1 MTHKIK
7 VQMFGNFRMDYNGAP
22 FVAEKMHKE
31 SQFNRMM
38 QALIHYSDCGIAKDK
53 LEEIVI
59 GERDIDA
66 PHTALRVIVYKTKQ
80 KLAQLG
86 LPGKNLIYL
95 EGGIYYWTPD
105 IEIEEDA
112 AEFEKLY
119 NEACALEKQMPQEPE
134 SAETVCDERIK
145 EIEDNMLE
153 LYVKALYLYKGEF
166 LAAYTGETWIAQ
178 EARRYH
184 TMFEKI
190 INEAAYILRKR
201 KQFKGLEKIGVYA
214 AKVDPFNEWE
224 ELIMEAMVETR
235 RYDEA
240 EELYT
245 DVVDYYLRECG
256 IYPSS
261 RLLEIL
267 EKSDICFVDHA
278 VTRCFHFAGNY
289 NRFPFLAE
297 YHGKTPIYQ
306 YDANKPDREN
316 DDSFCW
322 RGYFEQEKLMH
333 ELSKGGFG
341 LVWSDDEYFD
351 RYYSMNQPYKLG
363 TNLAAGIIKHR
374 TLGYRPEMVAMIIAL
389 VLVLIEA
396 ASVYFV
402 VTMSGFFIGT
412 GLIVILFVN
421 IIVTIKR
428 ISEIEYKRQKEE
440 SDRLRN
446 QTERVSL
453 QMMKT
458 LAATIEA
465 KDDYMR
471 GHSYRVAEYSAL
483 IAKQLGWS
491 EHEVENLRNAAYLH
505 DIGKIGVPDT
515 ILNKPTRLTDE
526 EFAAIK
532 SHTVMGADILK
543 DITLLDHLVDIA
555 RNHHERYDG
564 KGYPDGLVGEEI
576 PLSAR
581 IVCVADS
588 YDAMKSRRIYRNALP
603 DEEIRRE
610 LLDNCGTQF
619 DPQISRMF
627 VDMLDNGMVVIDED
641 NPAAQGYRDN
651 AAIESVADKFISE
664 VMKTMSSQEKADS
677 VDYLTGLYMRSRG
690 QQVIAALMQDNDG
703 CLAFIDMDNLKKVN
717 DVHGHKAGDRALKLI
732 GNLLAKE
739 TENETFAACRLGGD
753 EFLIFMPYSDRA
765 SVESV
770 IKRIF
775 EGFESAREADCEI
788 KEAALSAGLCMTTKG
803 AMFESDYTKADK
815 ALYYVKQN
823 CKGSYFFYE
832 QLLADNKEN
841 TNLSADLRNVA
852 KLLKESGSYTGAL
865 DLNYREFAR
874 IYEFV
879 NNVGDRHNHNCYL
892 VMVTMNTLP
901 EQLADIEEIE
911 KALDCMEQSIRSKIR
926 KVDVCTRYSSMQYL
940 IILFEPQENQ
950 IPNVMERIFMH
961 YYELCDRENFKPQYE
976 YIKMTEVK

>member
-1 MTHKIK
+1 MIFITDELGKFEKNIIELAENVGFK
-7 VQMFGNFRMDYNGAP
+7 ECKTIEAIDLFCGISEKNDVLKEKDRYYAFIDIPQYWSVRADGLNGAIYDNKTKKANIYFKNP
-22 FVAEKMHKE
+22 IEK
-31 SQFNRMM
+31 RMV
-38 QALIHYSDCGIAKDK
+38 SRV
-53 LEEIVI
+53 EW
-59 GERDIDA
+59 IDRNN
-66 PHTALRVIVYKTKQ
+66 TVYK
-80 KLAQLG
+80 
-86 LPGKNLIYL
+86 
-95 EGGIYYWTPD
+95 
-105 IEIEEDA
+105 
-112 AEFEKLY
+112 
-119 NEACALEKQMPQEPE
+119 
-134 SAETVCDERIK
+134 
-145 EIEDNMLE
+145 
-153 LYVKALYLYKGEF
+153 
-166 LAAYTGETWIAQ
+166 
-178 EARRYH
+178 
-184 TMFEKI
+184 
-190 INEAAYILRKR
+190 
-201 KQFKGLEKIGVYA
+201 
-214 AKVDPFNEWE
+214 
-224 ELIMEAMVETR
+224 
-235 RYDEA
+235 
-240 EELYT
+240 
-245 DVVDYYLRECG
+245 VDYYNKYGYMYCSENVSGGNVTVREFYDRNG
-256 IYPSS
+256 DIKV
-261 RLLEIL
+261 LEQTGP
-267 EKSDICFVDHA
+267 KA
-278 VTRCFHFAGNY
+278 YT
-289 NRFPFLAE
+289 
-297 YHGKTPIYQ
+297 T
-306 YDANKPDREN
+306 
-316 DDSFCW
+316 
-322 RGYFEQEKLMH
+322 
-333 ELSKGGFG
+333 FG
-341 LVWSDDEYFD
+341 
-351 RYYSMNQPYKLG
+351 
-363 TNLAAGIIKHR
+363 T
-374 TLGYRPEMVAMIIAL
+374 
-389 VLVLIEA
+389 
-396 ASVYFV
+396 
-402 VTMSGFFIGT
+402 
-412 GLIVILFVN
+412 
-421 IIVTIKR
+421 R
-428 ISEIEYKRQKEE
+428 ISPK
-440 SDRLRN
+440 
-446 QTERVSL
+446 
-453 QMMKT
+453 
-458 LAATIEA
+458 
-465 KDDYMR
+465 
-471 GHSYRVAEYSAL
+471 SYRGFADYLE
-483 IAKQLGWS
+483 
-491 EHEVENLRNAAYLH
+491 AYLKYN
-505 DIGKIGVPDT
+505 KIYDENIWLT
-515 ILNKPTRLTDE
+515 SDEILNKFAGDYGNFKISYLPQNRLNSDLAEATQT
-526 EFAAIK
+526 
-532 SHTVMGADILK
+532 TVMGADILK

-610 LLDNCGTQF
+610 LLDNCSTQF
-619 DPQISRMF
+619 DPQISCMF

-739 TENETFAACRLGGD
+739 TENETFAACRIGGD

-874 IYEFV
+874 IYEFM
-879 NNVGDRHNHNCYL
+879 NNIGDRHKHNCYL

-961 YYELCDRENFKPQYE
+961 YYELCDREDFKPQYE
-976 YIKMTEVK
+976 YIKMTEAK

>member
-1 MTHKIK
+1 MIFITDELGKFEKNIIEL
-7 VQMFGNFRMDYNGAP
+7 
-22 FVAEKMHKE
+22 AENMGFKE
-31 SQFNRMM
+31 CKTIEAIDLF
-38 QALIHYSDCGIAKDK
+38 CGIS
-53 LEEIVI
+53 E
-59 GERDIDA
+59 
-66 PHTALRVIVYKTKQ
+66 
-80 KLAQLG
+80 
-86 LPGKNLIYL
+86 KNDVLK
-95 EGGIYYWTPD
+95 
-105 IEIEEDA
+105 
-112 AEFEKLY
+112 EK
-119 NEACALEKQMPQEPE
+119 
-134 SAETVCDERIK
+134 
-145 EIEDNMLE
+145 
-153 LYVKALYLYKGEF
+153 
-166 LAAYTGETWIAQ
+166 
-178 EARRYH
+178 
-184 TMFEKI
+184 
-190 INEAAYILRKR
+190 
-201 KQFKGLEKIGVYA
+201 
-214 AKVDPFNEWE
+214 
-224 ELIMEAMVETR
+224 
-235 RYDEA
+235 
-240 EELYT
+240 
-245 DVVDYYLRECG
+245 
-256 IYPSS
+256 
-261 RLLEIL
+261 
-267 EKSDICFVDHA
+267 
-278 VTRCFHFAGNY
+278 
-289 NRFPFLAE
+289 
-297 YHGKTPIYQ
+297 
-306 YDANKPDREN
+306 
-316 DDSFCW
+316 
-322 RGYFEQEKLMH
+322 
-333 ELSKGGFG
+333 
-341 LVWSDDEYFD
+341 D
-351 RYYSMNQPYKLG
+351 RYYAFIDIPQYWSVRADGLNGAIYDNKTKKANIYFKNPIEKRMVSRVEWIDRNNTVYRIDYYNKYG
-363 TNLAAGIIKHR
+363 YMYCSENVSGGNVTVREFYDRNGDIK
-374 TLGYRPEMVAMIIAL
+374 V
-389 VLVLIEA
+389 
-396 ASVYFV
+396 
-402 VTMSGFFIGT
+402 
-412 GLIVILFVN
+412 
-421 IIVTIKR
+421 
-428 ISEIEYKRQKEE
+428 
-440 SDRLRN
+440 
-446 QTERVSL
+446 
-453 QMMKT
+453 
-458 LAATIEA
+458 
-465 KDDYMR
+465 
-471 GHSYRVAEYSAL
+471 
-483 IAKQLGWS
+483 
-491 EHEVENLRNAAYLH
+491 VENLRNAAYLH

-588 YDAMKSRRIYRNALP
+588 YDAMRSRRIYRNALP

-610 LLDNCGTQF
+610 LLDNCSTQF

-690 QQVIAALMQDNDG
+690 QQVIAALMLDNDG

-788 KEAALSAGLCMTTKG
+788 KEAALPAGLCMTTKG

>member
-1 MTHKIK
+1 
-7 VQMFGNFRMDYNGAP
+7 MDRYSVSRTKRSLFYLMMAFLIVG
-22 FVAEKMHKE
+22 FIIAECILPSE
-31 SQFNRMM
+31 RSQSV
-38 QALIHYSDCGIAKDK
+38 SDNNITYEGSFTWEKSD
-53 LEEIVI
+53 
-59 GERDIDA
+59 GEREAIEVPGRYDVKPGDTMVITTVLPDDFNANVMAIRASLQTVRFYVDGSPRAEYDTKDTRPFGKDSASRYVFCNMSEDDAGKELRIELTSHASNYSGVVNTVYCGDKSDIWTNIFHNSSRETIIA
-66 PHTALRVIVYKTKQ
+66 FFIFFAAVVSVMFSIALSIVYKTHFDMEYVGWCMLLGAIWMLGES
-80 KLAQLG
+80 KLRQMLVPNASVLAAMCFVVILISPIAVSIYIDSIQGGRYTRVYTCIEALAAVNFIVCTALQLFG
-86 LPGKNLIYL
+86 
-95 EGGIYYWTPD
+95 
-105 IEIEEDA
+105 
-112 AEFEKLY
+112 
-119 NEACALEKQMPQEPE
+119 
-134 SAETVCDERIK
+134 VCDY
-145 EIEDNMLE
+145 IETLPAGQGMLA
-153 LYVKALYLYKGEF
+153 VCCVVVITTF
-166 LAAYTGETWIAQ
+166 
-178 EARRYH
+178 
-184 TMFEKI
+184 I
-190 INEAAYILRKR
+190 I
-201 KQFKGLEKIGVYA
+201 
-214 AKVDPFNEWE
+214 D
-224 ELIMEAMVETR
+224 
-235 RYDEA
+235 
-240 EELYT
+240 
-245 DVVDYYLRECG
+245 
-256 IYPSS
+256 
-261 RLLEIL
+261 
-267 EKSDICFVDHA
+267 
-278 VTRCFHFAGNY
+278 
-289 NRFPFLAE
+289 
-297 YHGKTPIYQ
+297 
-306 YDANKPDREN
+306 
-316 DDSFCW
+316 
-322 RGYFEQEKLMH
+322 
-333 ELSKGGFG
+333 
-341 LVWSDDEYFD
+341 
-351 RYYSMNQPYKLG
+351 
-363 TNLAAGIIKHR
+363 IIKHR
-374 TLGYRPEMVAMIIAL
+374 ALGYRPEMIAMIVAL

-402 VTMSGFFIGT
+402 VTMSGFFIGI

-440 SDRLRN
+440 SDKLRN

-491 EHEVENLRNAAYLH
+491 ENEVENLRNAAYLH

-555 RNHHERYDG
+555 RNDG
-564 KGYPDGLVGEEI
+564 NGYPDGLVGEEI

-588 YDAMKSRRIYRNALP
+588 YDAMRSRRIYRNALP

-610 LLDNCGTQF
+610 LLDNCNTQF
-619 DPQISRMF
+619 DPQIARMF

-677 VDYLTGLYMRSRG
+677 VDYLTGLHMRSRG
-690 QQVIAALMQDNDG
+690 QQIIAALMQDNDG

-841 TNLSADLRNVA
+841 TNLSVDLRNVA

-879 NNVGDRHNHNCYL
+879 NNVGDRHKHNCYL

-901 EQLADIEEIE
+901 EQLADIEKIE

-961 YYELCDRENFKPQYE
+961 YYELCDREDFKPQYE
-976 YIKMTEVK
+976 YIKMTEPK

>member
-1 MTHKIK
+1 
-7 VQMFGNFRMDYNGAP
+7 MDRYSVSRTKRSLFYLMMAFLIVG
-22 FVAEKMHKE
+22 FIIAECILPSE
-31 SQFNRMM
+31 RSQSV
-38 QALIHYSDCGIAKDK
+38 SDNNITYEGSFTWEKSD
-53 LEEIVI
+53 
-59 GERDIDA
+59 GEREAIEVPGRYDVKPGDTMVITTVLPDDFNANVMAIRASLQTVRFYVDGSLRAEYDTKDTRPFGKDSASRYVFCNMSEDDAGKELRIELTSHASNYSGVVNTVYCGDKSDIWTNIFHNSSRETIIA
-66 PHTALRVIVYKTKQ
+66 FFIFFAAVVSVMFSIALSIVYKTHFDMEYVGWCMLLGAIWMLGES
-80 KLAQLG
+80 KLRQMLVPNASVLAAMCFVVILISPIAVSIYIDSIQGGRYTRVYTCIEALAAVNFIVCTSLQLFG
-86 LPGKNLIYL
+86 
-95 EGGIYYWTPD
+95 
-105 IEIEEDA
+105 
-112 AEFEKLY
+112 
-119 NEACALEKQMPQEPE
+119 
-134 SAETVCDERIK
+134 VCDY
-145 EIEDNMLE
+145 IETLPAGQGMLA
-153 LYVKALYLYKGEF
+153 VCCVVVITTF
-166 LAAYTGETWIAQ
+166 
-178 EARRYH
+178 
-184 TMFEKI
+184 I
-190 INEAAYILRKR
+190 I
-201 KQFKGLEKIGVYA
+201 
-214 AKVDPFNEWE
+214 D
-224 ELIMEAMVETR
+224 
-235 RYDEA
+235 
-240 EELYT
+240 
-245 DVVDYYLRECG
+245 
-256 IYPSS
+256 
-261 RLLEIL
+261 
-267 EKSDICFVDHA
+267 
-278 VTRCFHFAGNY
+278 
-289 NRFPFLAE
+289 
-297 YHGKTPIYQ
+297 
-306 YDANKPDREN
+306 
-316 DDSFCW
+316 
-322 RGYFEQEKLMH
+322 
-333 ELSKGGFG
+333 
-341 LVWSDDEYFD
+341 
-351 RYYSMNQPYKLG
+351 
-363 TNLAAGIIKHR
+363 IIKHR
-374 TLGYRPEMVAMIIAL
+374 ALGYRPEMVAMIVAL
-389 VLVLIEA
+389 VLALIEA

-402 VTMSGFFIGT
+402 VTMSGLFIGI

>member
-1 MTHKIK
+1 
-7 VQMFGNFRMDYNGAP
+7 MDRYSVSRTKRSLFYLMMAFLIVG
-22 FVAEKMHKE
+22 FIIAECILPSE
-31 SQFNRMM
+31 RSQSV
-38 QALIHYSDCGIAKDK
+38 SDNNITYEGSFTWEKSD
-53 LEEIVI
+53 
-59 GERDIDA
+59 GEREAIEVPGRYDVKPGDTMVITTVLPDDFNANVMAIRASLQTVRFYVDGSPRAEYDTKDTRPFGKDSASRYVFCNMSEDDAGKELRIELTSHASNYSGVVNTVYCGDKSDIWTNIFHNSSRETIIA
-66 PHTALRVIVYKTKQ
+66 FFIFFAAVVSVMFSIALSIVYKTHFDMEYVGWCMLLGAIWMLGES
-80 KLAQLG
+80 KLRQMLVPNASVLAAMCFVVILISPIAVSIYIDSIQGGRYTRVYTCIEALAAVNFIVCTALQLFG
-86 LPGKNLIYL
+86 
-95 EGGIYYWTPD
+95 
-105 IEIEEDA
+105 
-112 AEFEKLY
+112 
-119 NEACALEKQMPQEPE
+119 
-134 SAETVCDERIK
+134 VCDY
-145 EIEDNMLE
+145 IETLPAGQGMLA
-153 LYVKALYLYKGEF
+153 VCCVVVITTF
-166 LAAYTGETWIAQ
+166 
-178 EARRYH
+178 
-184 TMFEKI
+184 I
-190 INEAAYILRKR
+190 I
-201 KQFKGLEKIGVYA
+201 
-214 AKVDPFNEWE
+214 D
-224 ELIMEAMVETR
+224 
-235 RYDEA
+235 
-240 EELYT
+240 
-245 DVVDYYLRECG
+245 
-256 IYPSS
+256 
-261 RLLEIL
+261 
-267 EKSDICFVDHA
+267 
-278 VTRCFHFAGNY
+278 
-289 NRFPFLAE
+289 
-297 YHGKTPIYQ
+297 
-306 YDANKPDREN
+306 
-316 DDSFCW
+316 
-322 RGYFEQEKLMH
+322 
-333 ELSKGGFG
+333 
-341 LVWSDDEYFD
+341 
-351 RYYSMNQPYKLG
+351 
-363 TNLAAGIIKHR
+363 IIKHR
-374 TLGYRPEMVAMIIAL
+374 ALGYRPEMIAMIVAL

-402 VTMSGFFIGT
+402 VTMSGFFIGI

-440 SDRLRN
+440 SDKLRN

-491 EHEVENLRNAAYLH
+491 ENEVENLRNAAYLH

-555 RNHHERYDG
+555 RNDG
-564 KGYPDGLVGEEI
+564 NGYPDGLVGEEI

-588 YDAMKSRRIYRNALP
+588 YDAMRSRRIYRNALP

-610 LLDNCGTQF
+610 LLDNCNTQF

-677 VDYLTGLYMRSRG
+677 VDYLTGLHMRSRG
-690 QQVIAALMQDNDG
+690 QQIIAALMQDNDG

-775 EGFESAREADCEI
+775 EGFERAREADCEI

-879 NNVGDRHNHNCYL
+879 NNVGDRHKHNCYL

-911 KALDCMEQSIRSKIR
+911 KALDYMEQSIRSKIR

>member
-112 AEFEKLY
+112 AEFENLY

-134 SAETVCDERIK
+134 SAETVCDEQTK
-145 EIEDNMLE
+145 EIE
-153 LYVKALYLYKGEF
+153 
-166 LAAYTGETWIAQ
+166 Q
-178 EARRYH
+178 
-184 TMFEKI
+184 
-190 INEAAYILRKR
+190 IL
-201 KQFKGLEKIGVYA
+201 
-214 AKVDPFNEWE
+214 
-224 ELIMEAMVETR
+224 
-235 RYDEA
+235 
-240 EELYT
+240 
-245 DVVDYYLRECG
+245 
-256 IYPSS
+256 S
-261 RLLEIL
+261 
-267 EKSDICFVDHA
+267 
-278 VTRCFHFAGNY
+278 
-289 NRFPFLAE
+289 
-297 YHGKTPIYQ
+297 
-306 YDANKPDREN
+306 
-316 DDSFCW
+316 
-322 RGYFEQEKLMH
+322 
-333 ELSKGGFG
+333 
-341 LVWSDDEYFD
+341 
-351 RYYSMNQPYKLG
+351 
-363 TNLAAGIIKHR
+363 
-374 TLGYRPEMVAMIIAL
+374 
-389 VLVLIEA
+389 
-396 ASVYFV
+396 
-402 VTMSGFFIGT
+402 
-412 GLIVILFVN
+412 
-421 IIVTIKR
+421 
-428 ISEIEYKRQKEE
+428 EE

-491 EHEVENLRNAAYLH
+491 EHDVENLRNAAYLH

-526 EFAAIK
+526 EFAVIK

-588 YDAMKSRRIYRNALP
+588 YDAMRSRRIYRNALP

-610 LLDNCGTQF
+610 LLDNCSTQF
-619 DPQISRMF
+619 DPQISCMF

>member
-1 MTHKIK
+1 
-7 VQMFGNFRMDYNGAP
+7 MDRYSVSRTKRSLFYLMMAFLIVG
-22 FVAEKMHKE
+22 FIIAECILPSE
-31 SQFNRMM
+31 RSQSV
-38 QALIHYSDCGIAKDK
+38 SDNNITYEGSFTWEKSD
-53 LEEIVI
+53 
-59 GERDIDA
+59 GEREAIE
-66 PHTALRVIVYKTKQ
+66 V
-80 KLAQLG
+80 
-86 LPGKNLIYL
+86 PG
-95 EGGIYYWTPD
+95 
-105 IEIEEDA
+105 
-112 AEFEKLY
+112 
-119 NEACALEKQMPQEPE
+119 
-134 SAETVCDERIK
+134 
-145 EIEDNMLE
+145 
-153 LYVKALYLYKGEF
+153 
-166 LAAYTGETWIAQ
+166 
-178 EARRYH
+178 
-184 TMFEKI
+184 
-190 INEAAYILRKR
+190 
-201 KQFKGLEKIGVYA
+201 
-214 AKVDPFNEWE
+214 
-224 ELIMEAMVETR
+224 
-235 RYDEA
+235 RYDVKPGDTMVITTVLPDDFNASVMAIRASLQTVRFYVDGSLRA
-240 EELYT
+240 EYDTKDTRPFGKDSASRYVFCNMSEDDAGKELRIELTSHASNYSG
-245 DVVDYYLRECG
+245 VVNTVYCG
-256 IYPSS
+256 
-261 RLLEIL
+261 
-267 EKSDICFVDHA
+267 EKSDIW
-278 VTRCFHFAGNY
+278 TNIFHNSS
-289 NRFPFLAE
+289 
-297 YHGKTPIYQ
+297 
-306 YDANKPDREN
+306 RE
-316 DDSFCW
+316 
-322 RGYFEQEKLMH
+322 
-333 ELSKGGFG
+333 
-341 LVWSDDEYFD
+341 
-351 RYYSMNQPYKLG
+351 
-363 TNLAAGIIKHR
+363 T
-374 TLGYRPEMVAMIIAL
+374 IIAL

-491 EHEVENLRNAAYLH
+491 EHEMENLRNAAYLH

-603 DEEIRRE
+603 NEEIRRE

>member
-1 MTHKIK
+1 
-7 VQMFGNFRMDYNGAP
+7 MDRYSVSRTKRSLFYLMMAFLIVG
-22 FVAEKMHKE
+22 FIIAECILPSE
-31 SQFNRMM
+31 RSQSV
-38 QALIHYSDCGIAKDK
+38 SDNNITYEGSFTWEKSD
-53 LEEIVI
+53 
-59 GERDIDA
+59 GEREAIE
-66 PHTALRVIVYKTKQ
+66 V
-80 KLAQLG
+80 
-86 LPGKNLIYL
+86 PG
-95 EGGIYYWTPD
+95 
-105 IEIEEDA
+105 
-112 AEFEKLY
+112 
-119 NEACALEKQMPQEPE
+119 
-134 SAETVCDERIK
+134 
-145 EIEDNMLE
+145 
-153 LYVKALYLYKGEF
+153 
-166 LAAYTGETWIAQ
+166 
-178 EARRYH
+178 
-184 TMFEKI
+184 
-190 INEAAYILRKR
+190 
-201 KQFKGLEKIGVYA
+201 
-214 AKVDPFNEWE
+214 
-224 ELIMEAMVETR
+224 
-235 RYDEA
+235 RYDVKPGDTMVITTVLPDDFNASVMAIRASLQTVRFYVDGSLRA
-240 EELYT
+240 EYDTKDTRPFGKDSASRYVFCNMSEDDAGKELRIELTSHASNYSG
-245 DVVDYYLRECG
+245 VVNTVYCG
-256 IYPSS
+256 
-261 RLLEIL
+261 
-267 EKSDICFVDHA
+267 EKSDIWTNIYHNSSRETVIAFFIFFAA
-278 VTRCFHFAGNY
+278 VNFIVCTSLQLFGVCDYIETLPAGQGM
-289 NRFPFLAE
+289 LAVCCVVVI
-297 YHGKTPIYQ
+297 TTFII
-306 YDANKPDREN
+306 D
-316 DDSFCW
+316 
-322 RGYFEQEKLMH
+322 
-333 ELSKGGFG
+333 
-341 LVWSDDEYFD
+341 
-351 RYYSMNQPYKLG
+351 
-363 TNLAAGIIKHR
+363 IIKHR
-374 TLGYRPEMVAMIIAL
+374 ALGYRPEMVAMIVAL

-491 EHEVENLRNAAYLH
+491 EHEMENLRNAAYLH

-603 DEEIRRE
+603 NEEIRRE

>member
-1 MTHKIK
+1 
-7 VQMFGNFRMDYNGAP
+7 MDRYSVSRTKRSLFYLMMAFLIVG
-22 FVAEKMHKE
+22 FIIAECILPSE
-31 SQFNRMM
+31 RSQSV
-38 QALIHYSDCGIAKDK
+38 SDNNITYEGSFTWEKSD
-53 LEEIVI
+53 
-59 GERDIDA
+59 GEREAIEVPGRYDVKPGDTMVITTVLPDDFNASVMAIRASLQTVRFYVDGSLRAEYDTKDTRPFGKDSASRYVFCNMSEDDAGKELRIELTSHASNYSGVVNTVYCGDKSDIWTNIFHNSSRETIIA
-66 PHTALRVIVYKTKQ
+66 FFIFFAAVVSVMFSIALSIVYKTHFDMEYVGWCMLLGAIWMLGES
-80 KLAQLG
+80 KLRQMLVPNASVLAAMCFVVILISPIAVSIYIDSIQGGRYTRVYTCIEALAAVNFIVCTALQLFG
-86 LPGKNLIYL
+86 
-95 EGGIYYWTPD
+95 
-105 IEIEEDA
+105 
-112 AEFEKLY
+112 
-119 NEACALEKQMPQEPE
+119 
-134 SAETVCDERIK
+134 VCDY
-145 EIEDNMLE
+145 IETLPAGQGMLA
-153 LYVKALYLYKGEF
+153 VCCVVVITTF
-166 LAAYTGETWIAQ
+166 
-178 EARRYH
+178 
-184 TMFEKI
+184 I
-190 INEAAYILRKR
+190 I
-201 KQFKGLEKIGVYA
+201 
-214 AKVDPFNEWE
+214 D
-224 ELIMEAMVETR
+224 
-235 RYDEA
+235 
-240 EELYT
+240 
-245 DVVDYYLRECG
+245 
-256 IYPSS
+256 
-261 RLLEIL
+261 
-267 EKSDICFVDHA
+267 
-278 VTRCFHFAGNY
+278 
-289 NRFPFLAE
+289 
-297 YHGKTPIYQ
+297 
-306 YDANKPDREN
+306 
-316 DDSFCW
+316 
-322 RGYFEQEKLMH
+322 
-333 ELSKGGFG
+333 
-341 LVWSDDEYFD
+341 
-351 RYYSMNQPYKLG
+351 
-363 TNLAAGIIKHR
+363 IIKHR
-374 TLGYRPEMVAMIIAL
+374 ALGYRPEMIAMIVAL

-402 VTMSGFFIGT
+402 VTMSGFFIGI

-440 SDRLRN
+440 SDKLRN

-491 EHEVENLRNAAYLH
+491 ENEVENLRNAAYLH

-555 RNHHERYDG
+555 RNDG
-564 KGYPDGLVGEEI
+564 NGYPDGLVGEEI

-588 YDAMKSRRIYRNALP
+588 YDAMRSRRIYRNALP

-610 LLDNCGTQF
+610 LLDNCNTQF
-619 DPQISRMF
+619 DPQIARMF

-677 VDYLTGLYMRSRG
+677 VDYLTGLHMRSRG
-690 QQVIAALMQDNDG
+690 QQIIAALMQDNDG

-775 EGFESAREADCEI
+775 EGFERAREADCEI

-879 NNVGDRHNHNCYL
+879 NNVGDRHKHNCYL

-911 KALDCMEQSIRSKIR
+911 KALDYMEQSIRSKIR